1 MLPTLFAPALAQI
14 TERWTKLSAHQIEKM
29 VKALPDATE
38 RATVLDW
45 NARLS
50 MQDRRFL
57 EPCQAVYEALRTW
70 DSLTDMEKVTV
81 SMAGIGPISEAAA
94 RLGLIPGAV
103 VR

>member
-1 MLPTLFAPALAQI
+1 MLPALFAPALAQI
-14 TERWTKLSAHQIEKM
+14 TERWVTLSPAKIQTL

-57 EPCQAVYEALRTW
+57 EPCQAVYEALKTW
-70 DSLTDMEKVTV
+70 DNLTDMEKVTV